1 MKLGKPLLVSLLALL
16 PLALGQGGAQP
27 PTRVAGTPAQVLSAF
42 RSETLE
48 GILFLGLPGD
58 ESLWAQVLP
67 YLAEGRAIAFTP
79 VCPQAKPRGAKLY
92 KLPNPGKGLLFLLRS
107 KSKTLL
113 ATGTPERV
121 EGIVTDTAA
130 YPLFKRQLNLEA
142 FEAQAP
148 KAFPLCP

>member
-1 MKLGKPLLVSLLALL
+1 MKLGKPLFVSLFALL
-16 PLALGQGGAQP
+16 PLALAQG
-27 PTRVAGTPAQVLSAF
+27 PTQAVARVAGTPAQVLSAF
-42 RSETLE
+42 RPETLE

-58 ESLWAQVLP
+58 EGLWAQVLP

-79 VCPQAKPRGAKLY
+79 LCPQARPKGARLY
-92 KLPNPGKGLLFLLRS
+92 KLPNPGNGLLFLLRS
-107 KSKTLL
+107 KTKTLL
-113 ATGTPERV
+113 VTGTPERV
-121 EGIVTDTAA
+121 EGILTEAAA

>member
-1 MKLGKPLLVSLLALL
+1 MKPGRALLVSLLALL
-16 PLALGQGGAQP
+16 PFALGQGVGQP
-27 PTRVAGTPAQVLSAF
+27 PARVAGTPAQILSAF
-42 RSETLE
+42 RPETLE

-79 VCPQAKPRGAKLY
+79 LCPQRKPRGARLY
-92 KLPNPGKGLLFLLRS
+92 KLPNPGSGLLFLLRS
-107 KSKTLL
+107 KTRTLL
-113 ATGTPERV
+113 ATGTTERA
-121 EGIVTDTAA
+121 EGIVADAAA

-148 KAFPLCP
+148 KAFSLCP

>member
-1 MKLGKPLLVSLLALL
+1 MKLGKPLLVSLFALL
-16 PLALGQGGAQP
+16 PLALGQAPAQVP
-27 PTRVAGTPAQVLSAF
+27 VRVAGTPAQVLSAF

-79 VCPQAKPRGAKLY
+79 LCPQTRPKGTRLY
-92 KLPNPGKGLLFLLRS
+92 KLPTPGSGFLFLLRS

-121 EGIVTDTAA
+121 EGIVTEAAA
-130 YPLFKRQLNLEA
+130 YPLLKRQLNLEA

-148 KAFPLCP
+148 KAFPPCP

>member
-16 PLALGQGGAQP
+16 PLALGQGPAQGA
-27 PTRVAGTPAQVLSAF
+27 TRVAGTPAQVLSAF

-48 GILFLGLPGD
+48 GILFLGVPGD
-58 ESLWAQVLP
+58 EGLWAQVLP

-79 VCPQAKPRGAKLY
+79 LCPQTKPKGARLY
-92 KLPNPGKGLLFLLRS
+92 KLPSPGTGFLFLLRS
-107 KSKTLL
+107 KTKTLFV
-113 ATGTPERV
+113 AGTPERV
-121 EGIVTDTAA
+121 EGIVADAAA
-130 YPLFKRQLNLEA
+130 YPLFKRQLNLDA

>member
-1 MKLGKPLLVSLLALL
+1 MKPGKALL
-16 PLALGQGGAQP
+16 LSLSALLSLALGQGPAQAP
-27 PTRVAGTPAQVLSAF
+27 ARVAGTPAQVLSAF
-42 RSETLE
+42 RAETLE

-79 VCPQAKPRGAKLY
+79 LCPRTRPKGARLY
-92 KLPNPGKGLLFLLRS
+92 RLPNPGSGFLFLLRS
-107 KSKTLL
+107 KSKALL

-121 EGIVTDTAA
+121 EGIVTEAAA

-142 FEAQAP
+142 FEAQAA